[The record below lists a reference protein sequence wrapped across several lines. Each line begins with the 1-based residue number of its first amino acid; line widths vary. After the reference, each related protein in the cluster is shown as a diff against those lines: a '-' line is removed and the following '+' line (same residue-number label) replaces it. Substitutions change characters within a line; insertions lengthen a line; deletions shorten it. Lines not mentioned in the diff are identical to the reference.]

1 MLWAYIGPE
10 TMMPIASGVAAAVGV
25 VLMFGRSIM
34 LCFRGIARKLG
45 FSAGRKVEPRS
56 PVVTTA
62 ATEKKPAGGEA

>member
-45 FSAGRKVEPRS
+45 FSAGRKVATRS
-56 PVVTTA
+56 PAVTT
-62 ATEKKPAGGEA
+62 TGIEEKPVGRKT